1 MAVPIL
7 TNFVLAVAAENTVN
21 ASGPAPVVSHT
32 IGTPASSACAI
43 ARKMVS
49 AVGLWIAT
57 PT

>member
-7 TNFVLAVAAENTVN
+7 TNRVPAAAAANTVN

-32 IGTPASSACAI
+32 IGTPAASTSAI
-43 ARKMVS
+43 VRKMVS